1 MTHPHILVLAG
12 NARILEKAAKLGLRV
27 TNFEK
32 PGTFDP
38 RVVPYC
44 SRLHLFDFQDIR
56 LVTELARTLHS
67 VDPFSRIITHSEI
80 GQVISGHLNTTLGL
94 PGNGLEV
101 TRTLHD
107 KLALREL
114 LNDKGLGPVSAARRT
129 TREDLRAFVR
139 EHGGAVVKPLMGS
152 GSLGVRKVR
161 SVDEVPEVWEW
172 IDSYGV
178 GDFMIEAL
186 LTGEELSVE
195 TFSHAGRHTVLA
207 VTGKDTKDGV
217 IEQGHVVPAALD
229 EQDATAVREFTC
241 AVLDGVGLVDG
252 VAHTEIMLTARGP
265 RVIESHSRAGGD
277 RISKLVELATGI
289 DLEAL
294 PFQLAADP
302 GFTVPVPRPRGGAAV
317 QFLDVAPGRITEV
330 SGVDA
335 ARAMDGVVEL
345 SVRAEVGDVVR
356 PVQWS
361 DDRPGYVLVRA
372 PTGAEAARRVRE
384 VAESIVMRT
393 TPVVDEPAPTMGD
406 VLAEAHEAL
415 DPFAQGG
422 SEDEWSRK

>member
-1 MTHPHILVLAG
+1 MAHPHILVLAG
-12 NARILEKAAKLGLRV
+12 NARILEKAANLGLRV

-38 RVVPYC
+38 QVAQYC
-44 SRLHLFDFQDIR
+44 SQLHLFDFQNIR
-56 LVTELARTLHS
+56 LVTELARALHS

-101 TRTLHD
+101 TRTLHN
-107 KLALREL
+107 KLALRER
-114 LNDKGLGPVSAARRT
+114 LNDKGLGPVPAAPRT
-129 TREDLRAFVR
+129 TREELRAFVA
-139 EHGGAVVKPLMGS
+139 EHGSAVVKPLMGS
-152 GSLGVRKVR
+152 GSLGVRKIH
-161 SVDEVPEVWEW
+161 SIDEVSEIWEW

-178 GDFMIEAL
+178 GEFMIEAL

-195 TFSHAGRHTVLA
+195 TFSLAGRHTVLA
-207 VTGKDTKDGV
+207 VTGKDTRDGL
-217 IEQGHVVPAALD
+217 IEQGHVVPAPLGERD
-229 EQDATAVREFTC
+229 TASVSEFTC
-241 AVLDGVGLVDG
+241 EVLDAVGLVDG
-252 VAHTEIMLTARGP
+252 VAHTEIMLTAQGP

-294 PFQLAADP
+294 PFRVAADP
-302 GFTVPVPRPRGGAAV
+302 DFTVPVPRLRGGAAV

-330 SGVDA
+330 SGVDS
-335 ARAMDGVVEL
+335 ARAAEGVVEL
-345 SVRAEVGDVVR
+345 SVRAEVGGVVR

-361 DDRPGYVLVRA
+361 DDRRGHVLVQA
-372 PTGAEAARRVRE
+372 PTGEEAVRRVQE
-384 VAESIVMRT
+384 IAESVVIRT
-393 TPVVDEPAPTMGD
+393 TPVADEPAPTMGE

-415 DPFAQGG
+415 DPF
-422 SEDEWSRK
+422 S

>member
-1 MTHPHILVLAG
+1 MPHPHILVLAG
-12 NARILEKAAKLGLRV
+12 NARILEKAANLGMRV

-38 RVVPYC
+38 KTARFC
-44 SRLHLFDFQDIR
+44 SRLHLFDFQDVR
-56 LVTELARTLHS
+56 LVTALTRALHS

-80 GQVISGHLNTTLGL
+80 GQVISGHLNTALGL

-101 TRTLHD
+101 TRTLHN

-114 LNDKGLGPVSAARRT
+114 LNDKGLGPVPAARRT
-129 TREDLRAFVR
+129 TRDELRAFVG

-161 SVDEVPEVWEW
+161 SVGEVAGVWEW
-172 IDSYGV
+172 IDAYGA
-178 GDFMIEAL
+178 GDFMVEAL

-195 TFSHAGRHTVLA
+195 TFSHAGRHTVVA

-217 IEQGHVVPAALD
+217 IEQGHVVPAPLGERD
-229 EQDATAVREFTC
+229 TAAVGEFTC
-241 AVLDGVGLVDG
+241 AVLDAVGLVDG
-252 VAHTEIMLTARGP
+252 VAHTEIMLTAAGP

-277 RISKLVELATGI
+277 RISRLVELATGI

-294 PFQLAADP
+294 PFRMAADP
-302 GFTVPVPRPRGGAAV
+302 GFTVPVPRLRGGAAV
-317 QFLDVAPGRITEV
+317 QFLDVAPGRVTEV
-330 SGVDA
+330 SGADA
-335 ARAMDGVVEL
+335 ARAADGVVEL

-361 DDRPGYVLVRA
+361 DDRPGYVLVQA
-372 PTGAEAARRVRE
+372 PTGAEAVRRVRE
-384 VAESIVMRT
+384 VAESIVIRT
-393 TPVVDEPAPTMGD
+393 TPVADGPALTMGD

-415 DPFAQGG
+415 DPFA
-422 SEDEWSRK
+422 